1 MIRFLLTLALA
12 IVPLH
17 ASLLSL
23 RSVKQ
28 PLYLHGS
35 DEDLTI
41 RITDVPIVSFYADPE
56 WRFSAISK
64 PFVPATDGGVKTP
77 GDVNLVS
84 LYGVKVT
91 GTFAK
96 NNLDMEVVIDASA
109 AKVPE
114 GYPFTIAQVTDA
126 AATCVKLMYPSRPE
140 IEGKLLITITPPKD

>member
-1 MIRFLLTLALA
+1 MIKYLSA
-12 IVPLH
+12 IVLLILPLH
-17 ASLLSL
+17 ASQLSL

-28 PLYLHGS
+28 PLYMHS
-35 DEDLTI
+35 DEDPVI

-84 LYGVKVT
+84 LYGVKIT

-96 NNLDMEVVIDASA
+96 NNQDMEVSIDTSA

-126 AATCVKLMYPSRPE
+126 AETCVKLMYPARPE
-140 IEGKLLITITPPKD
+140 NDGKLLITVIPPKE